1 MNKKL
6 CSAITVYT
14 HKDQK
19 NINILY
25 VLRYGRIVE
34 TTSFQIFGVDI
45 NLENTDNRTNKR
57 SHFRTVVISPTTKN
71 TYIQPSRR
79 DTTTFHFVVIT
90 KRTLLS
96 IPLQHINFNLWVKS
110 LRLSASDIRVVE
122 TISFRRKE
130 QYYYGQ
136 RKTGIKMVL
145 CL

>member
-25 VLRYGRIVE
+25 VLRYGRIVQ

-57 SHFRTVVISPTTKN
+57 SHFRTVVISPTTKIRISN
-71 TYIQPSRR
+71 PVEGIQR
-79 DTTTFHFVVIT
+79 HFI
-90 KRTLLS
+90 
-96 IPLQHINFNLWVKS
+96 LW
-110 LRLSASDIRVVE
+110 L
-122 TISFRRKE
+122 
-130 QYYYGQ
+130 
-136 RKTGIKMVL
+136 
-145 CL
+145 